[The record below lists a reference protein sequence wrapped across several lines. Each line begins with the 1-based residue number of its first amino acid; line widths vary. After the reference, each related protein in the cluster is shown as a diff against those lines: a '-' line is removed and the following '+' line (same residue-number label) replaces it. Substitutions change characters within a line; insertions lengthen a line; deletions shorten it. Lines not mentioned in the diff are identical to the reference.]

1 MNLPMYWYFP
11 NLFSDYRA
19 TLTGVSLRVTTP
31 LMFNPD
37 GLKLFEPDT
46 LAPEQF
52 YATIRKTQF
61 ADPERRLMAAVLEDA
76 VSCLSTKP
84 RSCAGRKRRHYEEA
98 HSWINATEE
107 RDWIFSFSNVC
118 ETLGLDP
125 SFLRRGLNRWTS
137 LTAET
142 TLPPL
147 RLKKY
152 RSGARRRKLRFR
164 SAL

>member
-1 MNLPMYWYFP
+1 
-11 NLFSDYRA
+11 
-19 TLTGVSLRVTTP
+19 
-31 LMFNPD
+31 
-37 GLKLFEPDT
+37 
-46 LAPEQF
+46 
-52 YATIRKTQF
+52 
-61 ADPERRLMAAVLEDA
+61 MAAVLEDA

-84 RSCAGRKRRHYEEA
+84 RACAGRKRRHFEEA
-98 HSWINATEE
+98 HSWINAAEE
-107 RDWIFSFSNVC
+107 GDWIFSFTNVC

-137 LTAET
+137 LTFEKA
-142 TLPPL
+142 LPPL

>member
-1 MNLPMYWYFP
+1 MHRFAP
-11 NLFSDYRA
+11 NLFTDSRA
-19 TLTGVSLRVTTP
+19 TLTGVSMRATTP
-31 LMFNPD
+31 MMFNPD
-37 GLKLFEPDT
+37 GLRLFEPDT

-84 RSCAGRKRRHYEEA
+84 RPCAGRKRRHFEEA
-98 HSWINATEE
+98 HSWINAAEE
-107 RDWIFSFSNVC
+107 RDWIFSFTNVC

-137 LTAET
+137 LTAEKAS
-142 TLPPL
+142 PPL

-164 SAL
+164 STV